1 MTPIRIRREN
11 FAAIIAQAE
20 REFPDECCGLVIG
33 DGPAEQVRPIR
44 NVQNQKHTADPVN
57 YPRNARDAFT
67 MDPKQVLAVLEESD
81 RSGLPLKIVY
91 HSHPDHDAYFSAVD
105 RTRACS
111 LDPAEPDF
119 PDVAHLVLS
128 VKAGD
133 FVRAAAFI
141 WDSIRKDFVETEFA
155 PI

>member
-11 FAAIIAQAE
+11 LAAIIAQAE

-33 DGPAEQVRPIR
+33 DGPAEQVCPIR
-44 NVQNQKHTADPVN
+44 NVQNQKHAADPVN
-57 YPRNARDAFT
+57 HPRDARDAFT
-67 MDPKQVLAVLEESD
+67 MDPAQVLAVLEESD

-91 HSHPDHDAYFSAVD
+91 HSHPGHDAYFSPLD

-111 LDPAEPDF
+111 FDPAEPDF
-119 PDVAHLVLS
+119 PGVAYLVLS

-141 WDSIRKDFVETEFA
+141 WDSIRKDFIETEFA